1 MLPDHRKPSPMTAAR
16 AEEIGARALAFL
28 AEDVARLTRF
38 LSATGLSPQ
47 ELRRDAASPKVLSA
61 VLEHLSN
68 DESLLLVF
76 ASTAGLSP
84 AEIGPAQEFLEA
96 ASRQR

>member
-1 MLPDHRKPSPMTAAR
+1 MLPRHHKPPTMTAAQ
-16 AEEIGARALAFL
+16 AEEIGAGALAFL
-28 AEDVARLTRF
+28 AEDVARLARF

-47 ELRRDAASPKVLSA
+47 ELRRDAANPKVLAA

-68 DESLLLVF
+68 DESLLLVY

-84 AEIGPAQEFLEA
+84 ADFGPAQELLEA